1 MNEKIKFTL
10 ICTKYYYDGDG
21 LLTVTADRGVRSRT
35 LPASTTLAQTVRI
48 LTVKFLYGFTAKKN
62 EKIKINNNK

>member
-1 MNEKIKFTL
+1 MSEKIKFSL

-21 LLTVTADRGVRSRT
+21 LLTVTADRGVQSRT

-48 LTVKFLYGFTAKKN
+48 LTMKFLYGFTVKKT
-62 EKIKINNNK
+62 KKLK